1 MAINSFPS
9 QWIVPEGVSVAFG
22 SAPVAVVVDDLD
34 EAQPNTIA
42 MVSKIAANFLKLL
55 ILDLLVGLQRFTYPL
70 NTITKKSKFRVVGI
84 PTR

>member
-9 QWIVPEGVSVAFG
+9 QWIVPDGVSVAFG

-42 MVSKIAANFLKLL
+42 MINKIAANFLK
-55 ILDLLVGLQRFTYPL
+55 ITHFRPPSW
-70 NTITKKSKFRVVGI
+70 ITKIYVS
-84 PTR
+84 T